1 MKMIQ
6 KKTLYI
12 ETSVVSYLTA
22 RPSANL
28 LAAAN
33 QKMTIDWWEDHRSRF
48 DLRISKLV
56 LEEAGKGHPKAAAR
70 RLAALEEITVLDVT
84 DKAVRLSK
92 ALLKDGALPAKAL
105 DDSVHVAVSTVH
117 GIDFLLT
124 WNCRH
129 IDNAE
134 MKPVI
139 REICERSGHRCPEI
153 CTPQEL
159 MGVSKE

>member
-1 MKMIQ
+1 MNP
-6 KKTLYI
+6 KKTVYI

-33 QKMTIDWWEDHRSRF
+33 QKMTTDWWEDRRARF
-48 DLRISKLV
+48 NLSISKLV
-56 LEEAGKGHPKAAAR
+56 LEEAGKGHPEAAAR
-70 RLAALEEITVLDVT
+70 RLAALDGIAVLEITDN
-84 DKAVRLSK
+84 AVKLSK
-92 ALLKDGALPAKAL
+92 VLLSQGALPAKAL
-105 DDSVHVAVSTVH
+105 DDSIHVAVAAVH

-134 MKPVI
+134 MKPII

-159 MGVSKE
+159 MGVNKE